1 MLSLFCFI
9 SVSILV
15 GRRPEAGLYSV
26 ASLLNR
32 FAAQNKTKQNETKKK
47 RKQKIIETSNNFMT
61 N

>member
-1 MLSLFCFI
+1 
-9 SVSILV
+9 LV

-47 RKQKIIETSNNFMT
+47 RKQKRIETSNNFMT